1 MRSKTRKSWSKIILT
16 KPKHIQKVQRRYE
29 TFFPCNFLKIINTII
44 ILEFLGLLILCFIGP
59 INFKFAW
66 FKLKLSH
73 YDKPLL
79 IITGLWILKQI
90 LSYFSFQKL
99 QERVFQKPFNY
110 YAGILFLSAAT
121 LLLEITMT
129 RIFTVLFFNH
139 FAFLIISTAL
149 FGFGLSGVFLS
160 IFPFTRIYHLA
171 KSLVGLSL
179 AFGISTL
186 LTLKIIITVPL
197 KFGTLFNEPIQFFY
211 LTVYYLALGIPFFFS
226 GMAIAW
232 LLSSLPKQVN
242 ALYFYDLLGAG
253 LGCFIII
260 PLIPRLGGSGTVI
273 FAAMMG
279 FVGAIFFSF
288 YTTPRFFS
296 LCLFF
301 LIIGGI
307 ALFHADT
314 YFKIQIHEGK
324 RTFKFDVEAGRIEF
338 TRWSAVSRIDVADM
352 SPYKIIWINGGA
364 NTAFMA
370 PFRMGAPLPPPSIWA
385 PVVYRLKKNF
395 DILIVGPAGGVEVLQ
410 ALSYSPHSIVGVEL
424 DPIITDIVQNEYKQ
438 FIGGIFNLPQVKLIN
453 DEGRSYVS
461 RSKEKFDIIQQV
473 NNASPIAIASGA
485 LNLSES
491 YLITVEAFHQ
501 YLDHLKED
509 GWIYIRRH
517 GTIRLAAV
525 AAQALRERG
534 IQNPEDY
541 MVILYEGAPISQGF
555 CLKKSPITTQELE
568 VVGEYLSNLPT
579 YRLLYS
585 PETKSEENIYYR
597 IISKEKGWQDYWDL
611 GFNLSP
617 STDDK
622 PFFNH
627 FKRFAFFKLQGNI
640 PPQFEDIRPSGNYVD
655 SDMILLV
662 ILAEAAGLSTIF
674 IILPLYLFHRSGLRA
689 KSKGNFLVYF
699 LSLGLGFILIEISLI
714 QKFTLFIG
722 YPAYSITAVLFSIL
736 ASAGIGSY
744 LSKKFV
750 TNLRQAMVFIILG
763 LNAFIILQLLL
774 TPIFFKAFLGQ
785 SLSVRILIS
794 IGLIAPLGLLMGM
807 PFPLGIRLVD
817 QVAPKLIPWVW
828 GINGYSTVIGSVL
841 CVILALL
848 LGFKFVL
855 ILAGVIYLIG
865 LKALL
870 AVRVEND

>member
-1 MRSKTRKSWSKIILT
+1 MIPKGRKEEMKLFSRT
-16 KPKHIQKVQRRYE
+16 
-29 TFFPCNFLKIINTII
+29 NFLKLINAII
-44 ILEFLGLLILCFIGP
+44 ILEFLGLLFLCFIGP

-73 YDKPLL
+73 YDRPLL

-90 LSYFSFQKL
+90 TTHFSFQRL
-99 QERVFQKPFNY
+99 QKIASNRPFNY
-110 YAGILFLSAAT
+110 YAGILILSAAT

-160 IFPFTRIYHLA
+160 IFPSVYTRHLG
-171 KSLVGLSL
+171 KSLTGLSL
-179 AFGISTL
+179 AFGMSSL
-186 LTLKIIITVPL
+186 LTLKIIVTVPL
-197 KFGTLFNEPIQFFY
+197 KFSALFNEPIQFFY
-211 LTVYYLALGIPFFFS
+211 LTVYYVALGVPFFFS
-226 GMAIAW
+226 GMVVAL

-253 LGCFIII
+253 LGCFIIVL
-260 PLIPRLGGSGTVI
+260 LIPKLGGSGTAI
-273 FAAMMG
+273 FAATMG
-279 FVGAIFFSF
+279 FISAIFFSF
-288 YTTPRFFS
+288 YTHPRFFS
-296 LCLFF
+296 VCLLF
-301 LIIGGI
+301 LIMGGI

-324 RTFKFDVEAGRIEF
+324 RTFKFDVKAGRIEF

-364 NTAFMA
+364 NTAFMV

-410 ALSYSPHSIVGVEL
+410 ALSYSPHSIIGVEL
-424 DPIITDIVQNEYKQ
+424 DPIITHIVQNEYKQ
-438 FIGGIFNLPQVKLIN
+438 FIGGIFNLPQVTLIN

-509 GWIYIRRH
+509 GYIYIRRH

-541 MVILYEGAPISQGF
+541 VVVLYEGAPISQGF
-555 CLKKSPITTQELE
+555 YLKKSPITPEELE
-568 VVGEYLSNLPT
+568 VFRWYLSNLPT
-579 YRLLYS
+579 YRFLYS
-585 PETKSEENIYYR
+585 PETKSEDNIYYHVLSR
-597 IISKEKGWQDYWDL
+597 EKGWQDYWNL

-617 STDDK
+617 STDDR

-627 FKRFAFFKLQGNI
+627 FKRFAFFKSLENV
-640 PPQFEDIRPSGNYVD
+640 PPQFEDIRPSGNYID
-655 SDMILLV
+655 SDKILLV
-662 ILAEAAGLSTIF
+662 ILAEAAGLSTVF
-674 IILPLYLFHRSGLRA
+674 IILPLYLFHRTGLRT
-689 KSKGNFLVYF
+689 KNKGKFLIYF
-699 LSLGLGFILIEISLI
+699 FSLGLGFILIEISLI

-736 ASAGIGSY
+736 ASAGTGSY

-763 LNAFIILQLLL
+763 LGVGILLQLLF
-774 TPIFFKAFLGQ
+774 TPLIFRTFLGQ
-785 SLSVRILIS
+785 SLSAHILIS
-794 IGLIAPLGLLMGM
+794 MVLIAPLGLLMGM
-807 PFPLGIRLVD
+807 PFPLGIRWVD

-855 ILAGVIYLIG
+855 MLAGMIYLIG

-870 AVRVEND
+870 AVRVENS